1 MKVTFN
7 NNNSFFTFELDYD
20 KFGEGSFN
28 FINVTCDDLEITD
41 VDIELEDVWTTQH
54 IGEIEIDYIMNEE
67 EWSLLYAEVKR
78 QILDDPTSF
87 DAHEYISDEDK
98 WNWFNYEQQQIEQAN
113 EDKF

>member
-1 MKVTFN
+1 MKVTFDN
-7 NNNSFFTFELDYD
+7 NHSSFTFELDYD

-28 FINVTCDDLEITD
+28 FINVTCDHLDITD

-54 IGEIEIDYIMNEE
+54 IGEIEIDYILNEE

-98 WNWFNYEQQQIEQAN
+98 WNWFIYEQQQIEQAN

>member
-1 MKVTFN
+1 MKVTFDN
-7 NNNSFFTFELDYD
+7 NHSSFTFELDYD

-28 FINVTCDDLEITD
+28 FINVTCDNLDITD

-54 IGEIEIDYIMNEE
+54 IGEIEIDYILNEE

-98 WNWFNYEQQQIEQAN
+98 WNWFIYEQQQIEQAN